1 MLFDK
6 FKKMMKIR
14 IIGLDEGNHPLD
26 IQEEKLRMSGND
38 YVFDNVGLVGELI
51 IHANKVNLKG
61 SLEANIDLNCD
72 RSGKDF
78 TENIK
83 KEVDYVFKF
92 DTKAIE
98 ILDDDIDNSLFKL
111 EGNQLIISDL
121 IYEELLL
128 SVPLKKIA
136 PEYRDVDFE
145 KLFPDFTAKIDK
157 KVEKKDASTWNELKK
172 LNFN

>member
-1 MLFDK
+1 
-6 FKKMMKIR
+6 MKIR
-14 IIGLDEGNHPLD
+14 IIGLEEGNHPFD
-26 IQEEKLRMSGND
+26 IREENLRMSGND
-38 YVFDNVGLVGELI
+38 YIFDNVSLLGELI
-51 IHANKVNLKG
+51 IHTNKVNLKG
-61 SLEANIDLNCD
+61 SLEANVELNCD

-78 TENIK
+78 TEKIK

-92 DTKAIE
+92 NTKGIE

-128 SVPLKKIA
+128 SIPLKKIA
-136 PEYRDVDFE
+136 PEYRDVDFD
-145 KLFPDFTAKIDK
+145 KLFPDFTAKIEK
-157 KVEKKDASTWNELKK
+157 KDDKKDASTWNELKK